1 MKKKVNLFFIYQ
13 QEAIDAFCSDYSI
26 TVEKKSYLK
35 QIPSNQSLNSNDI
48 SSNADLL
55 DFNAKRRMVKFFI
68 LNSSE
73 TEKYNSFRISDSKFE
88 FDSKTKSISTDT
100 SITMGMEE
108 YLTLV
113 SDKSFR
119 KSYLQLWSDENVE
132 QMTMEDA
139 KNSLVMHSS
148 QFQSLCSTK
157 SSSETLQNLPYF
169 IYTKILSC
177 FFQLSLHTT
186 LFFPPNECR
195 PWFMST

>member
-35 QIPSNQSLNSNDI
+35 KIPSNQSLNSNDI

-139 KNSLVMHSS
+139 KNSLVMN
-148 QFQSLCSTK
+148 FFYN
-157 SSSETLQNLPYF
+157 SEILTRKVDWQLP
-169 IYTKILSC
+169 
-177 FFQLSLHTT
+177 FFHTV
-186 LFFPPNECR
+186 LVK
-195 PWFMST
+195 